1 MFEGRYGKILTIIL
15 IAIIIAIVLV
25 LTIVGIN
32 IYKDYSEKKDREK
45 TFAELQQNNVN
56 EDSSTEDG
64 NEVNEEEN
72 LTIGTVENGITN
84 STTTNPSVSSRPKTK
99 YYKEYPMVGY
109 IKIEKTKIEY
119 PILLDISPS
128 ALDTSVGVMY
138 PTNPSLNQPGNV
150 VIIGHNYR
158 NGKFFSNN
166 KNLAVGDKIKIT
178 DLTGKTLTYTIYEKF
193 ETTANDTEYI
203 TRDRGDNIEISLSTC
218 TDQGDRRIII
228 LARV

>member
-45 TFAELQQNNVN
+45 TLAELQQNNVN

>member
-64 NEVNEEEN
+64 NEEEN

-84 STTTNPSVSSRPKTK
+84 TTTTNPSVSSRPKTK

-128 ALDTSVGVMY
+128 ALDTSVGVIY
-138 PTNPSLNQPGNV
+138 PTNPNLNQPGNV

>member
-128 ALDTSVGVMY
+128 SLDTSVGVMY

>member
-64 NEVNEEEN
+64 NEEEN

-84 STTTNPSVSSRPKTK
+84 SITTNPSVSSRPKTK

-138 PTNPSLNQPGNV
+138 PTNPNLNQPGN
-150 VIIGHNYR
+150 NR
-158 NGKFFSNN
+158 FNR
-166 KNLAVGDKIKIT
+166 KNIN
-178 DLTGKTLTYTIYEKF
+178 IY
-193 ETTANDTEYI
+193 YI
-203 TRDRGDNIEISLSTC
+203 
-218 TDQGDRRIII
+218 
-228 LARV
+228 

>member
-15 IAIIIAIVLV
+15 LAIIIAIVLV

>member
-128 ALDTSVGVMY
+128 ALETSVGVMY

>member
-128 ALDTSVGVMY
+128 ALETSVGVMY
-138 PTNPSLNQPGNV
+138 PTNPTLNKPGNV

>member
-1 MFEGRYGKILTIIL
+1 
-15 IAIIIAIVLV
+15 
-25 LTIVGIN
+25 
-32 IYKDYSEKKDREK
+32 
-45 TFAELQQNNVN
+45 
-56 EDSSTEDG
+56 
-64 NEVNEEEN
+64 
-72 LTIGTVENGITN
+72 
-84 STTTNPSVSSRPKTK
+84 
-99 YYKEYPMVGY
+99 
-109 IKIEKTKIEY
+109 
-119 PILLDISPS
+119 
-128 ALDTSVGVMY
+128 MY